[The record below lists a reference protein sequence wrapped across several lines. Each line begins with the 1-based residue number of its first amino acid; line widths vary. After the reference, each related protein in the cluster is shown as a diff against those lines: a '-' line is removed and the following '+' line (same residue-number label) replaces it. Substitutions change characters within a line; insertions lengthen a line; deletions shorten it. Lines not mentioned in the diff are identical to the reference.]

1 MGAVRK
7 ELKVGENIEGLEP
20 RVVRIETNI
29 AHLVAQNTEIKADL
43 RALNAKIDDN
53 FSKVDEKFAKVDE
66 KFSKMDEKFSKVDER
81 FAAIL
86 EKLGELK
93 VWAIIVIGGGVLG
106 IVARAFHWV

>member
-20 RVVRIETNI
+20 RVVRMETNI
-29 AHLVAQNTEIKADL
+29 VHLVAQNTEIRADL
-43 RALNAKIDDN
+43 RALNAK
-53 FSKVDEKFAKVDE
+53 VDEKFTRVDE
-66 KFSKMDEKFSKVDER
+66 KFTRVDER

-106 IVARAFHWV
+106 IVARALHWI

>member
-1 MGAVRK
+1 MG
-7 ELKVGENIEGLEP
+7 ESIEGLEP

-43 RALNAKIDDN
+43 RALNAK
-53 FSKVDEKFAKVDE
+53 VDEKFARV
-66 KFSKMDEKFSKVDER
+66 DEKFSKVDER

-93 VWAIIVIGGGVLG
+93 VWAIIVIGGGVLSV
-106 IVARAFHWV
+106 VARAFHWI

>member
-1 MGAVRK
+1 MG
-7 ELKVGENIEGLEP
+7 ESIEGLEP

-43 RALNAKIDDN
+43 RALNAK
-53 FSKVDEKFAKVDE
+53 VDEKFARV
-66 KFSKMDEKFSKVDER
+66 DEKFSKVDER

-93 VWAIIVIGGGVLG
+93 VWAIIVIGGGNALD
-106 IVARAFHWV
+106 ILMR

>member
-7 ELKVGENIEGLEP
+7 ELKVGENIEDLEP
-20 RVVRIETNI
+20 RVVRMETNI
-29 AHLVAQNTEIKADL
+29 VHLVAQNTEIRADL
-43 RALNAKIDDN
+43 RALNAK
-53 FSKVDEKFAKVDE
+53 VDEKFTR
-66 KFSKMDEKFSKVDER
+66 VDER

-106 IVARAFHWV
+106 IVARAFHWI

>member
-1 MGAVRK
+1 MSAIRK

-43 RALNAKIDDN
+43 RALNAKIDGN
-53 FSKVDEKFAKVDE
+53 FSKVDE

-86 EKLGELK
+86 EKLGDLK
-93 VWAIIVIGGGVLG
+93 VWAIIVIGGGVLS
-106 IVARAFHWV
+106 IVARAFHWI